1 MSARHR
7 IRSCRHEPVRRRAI
21 RYGDQQRRGSAY
33 ILVLSVSMIVAV
45 VGISGLMVS
54 RINQR
59 SASASSDM
67 TAARAHALAAV
78 EMGLFAIEADPL
90 NWRESFDSDN
100 LPTDMP
106 IAGGTLTLLATDP
119 VDGNLTNN
127 AADPVL
133 FTAIGVDGAARHKLQ
148 VTITFTG
155 GVTNFQPGSWKQVVD

>member
-1 MSARHR
+1 MGARHR

-21 RYGDQQRRGSAY
+21 RSGAPQRRGSAY

-54 RINQR
+54 RIEHR

-67 TAARAHALAAV
+67 TAARAHAVTAV

-90 NWRESFDSDN
+90 NWRESFDLGN

-119 VDGNLTNN
+119 VDADLTNN
-127 AADPVL
+127 AVDQVL

-148 VTITFTG
+148 VTIRFTG
-155 GVTNFQPGSWKQVVD
+155 GVTEFQPGSWKQVVD

>member
-1 MSARHR
+1 MAARHSMSR
-7 IRSCRHEPVRRRAI
+7 SRYKSLCRRTIRSGAPE
-21 RYGDQQRRGSAY
+21 RRGSAY

-45 VGISGLMVS
+45 IGISGLMVS
-54 RINQR
+54 RIEQR

-67 TAARAHALAAV
+67 TAARTHAVAAV

-90 NWRESFDSDN
+90 NWRESFDSGN

-119 VDGNLTNN
+119 VDADLTNN

-155 GVTNFQPGSWKQVVD
+155 GVAEFQPGSWKQVVD

>member
-1 MSARHR
+1 MAARHSMSHSR
-7 IRSCRHEPVRRRAI
+7 RKSLRRRTNRSGAPE
-21 RYGDQQRRGSAY
+21 RRGSAY
-33 ILVLSVSMIVAV
+33 ILVLSVSMIVV
-45 VGISGLMVS
+45 VIGLSGLMVS
-54 RINQR
+54 RIEQR

-90 NWRESFDSDN
+90 NWRESFDSGN

-106 IAGGTLTLLATDP
+106 IATGTLTLLATDP
-119 VDGNLTNN
+119 GDGDLTNN

-148 VTITFTG
+148 VTITFAG
-155 GVTNFQPGSWKQVVD
+155 GVADFQPGSWKQVVD